1 MSFLPP
7 PWFVGAQALDAA
19 GDPHLAPGVHMRLVT
34 SGLAGL
40 PMRPFAIYRQNL
52 GNVAQIGTLR
62 QDITWVDENEKVLTA
77 PFKLTKGQVV
87 RGYLPVGLSTQCAW
101 IRTLVDG
108 YTDLTITAFTSNEY
122 GVEYLASRSSLPFDI
137 SASYIQGIRLV
148 GDGNVYGVRWLDV
161 STIPLPVKP
170 WLVVPL
176 PVKDG
181 PRYVGLVN
189 SKELAAQ
196 RVIQAAPLRFGMHDD
211 PSYASP
217 ATAGLATAQDETNRV
232 NALTPGLALPLS
244 TLVNDM
250 SLPQQKLV
258 FQQKLSSGLPVGSNG
273 TTNVNC
279 LGAVLI
285 GAADPGVGRWLGYV
299 NHDPSPPGVAGDLV
313 LYTIRG
319 FWQIDVDTLDADQKL
334 GLAAASAAL
343 ITAGTPADPALGFP
357 WPSKPADSG
366 PGWSLY
372 DFRIPVVA
380 TLGTAPKSPA
390 APTPGAPV
398 HGNGPWLPEDPPTAL
413 REVTVPLS
421 NLVPGACLAFA
432 RQDTQL
438 NSLNL
443 REPVTHRALALM
455 VAHAKEGDSPD
466 QGTVSDRECPETAV
480 TYRLAQADWFGR
492 WSGWALVGMAAQAR
506 PLPPTPTVEAFYEA
520 APIPDPMHDNKL
532 WGHLY
537 VTVPVPPTSGLP
549 PGARLLDHLELFGF
563 LGLTP
568 FALNATPVPGNPLV
582 KVEIPGP
589 LVNGSLALL
598 GRGAEALA
606 TIQARWVDT
615 ANTKSDASAP
625 RKVKLVDPR
634 PPEPVVI
641 PPNLRYS
648 ARPDATGRARIT
660 LTWPVNP
667 NLRYRVYV
675 CDETRLVDALKGNA
689 AFMQAWQAA
698 ETPAERGKA
707 LTDNKPLLL
716 RKYFENLTGEAL
728 TPEPGAAQMSF
739 QYDVS
744 GSLRVLTLF
753 RVVSVN
759 SLNAE
764 SPWAQGPVVPFGVPN
779 SGPPPRPLLELV
791 PADKIG
797 PGDPPLAPGAVRL
810 RVGLIR
816 GAVAP
821 ARYRLRR
828 SSVSAGDPM
837 RMIIAAE
844 GALPAPVVDAKG
856 RMHVDIDDAGA
867 CSFDPAMKLAPWTR
881 YHWRVEVQAGNE
893 PYTTIPGEWSP
904 VSAPASTMI
913 VPPVPVAP
921 DGLTGAV
928 QASAFK
934 LSWHHPAP
942 LPRGALGSYRFEIYR
957 RGPQGGLETLIGE
970 RIADVPAAA
979 GGRDPN
985 NNYFFLDASPLGP
998 LTTYRVVV
1006 VDPAGRR
1013 SPPSAPFTA

>member
-7 PWFVGAQALDAA
+7 AWLMGAQALDAA

-34 SGLAGL
+34 SGLVGL

-52 GNVAQIGTLR
+52 GSAAQNGTLR

-77 PFKLTKGQVV
+77 PFKVTKGRVV
-87 RGYLPVGLSTQCAW
+87 RGYLPVGLNTQCVW
-101 IRTLVDG
+101 IRTIVDG
-108 YTDLTITAFTSNEY
+108 YTQLTVTAFTSSEY
-122 GVEYLASRSSLPFDI
+122 GVEHLASRDSSPFDI
-137 SASYIQGIRLV
+137 SASSIQGIRLV

-161 STIPLPVKP
+161 STIPLPAKP

-181 PRYVGLVN
+181 PRYVGLQN
-189 SKELAAQ
+189 WKELAIQ
-196 RVIQAAPLRFGMHDD
+196 RVSQAAPRRFGMHDD
-211 PSYASP
+211 PSFASP
-217 ATAGLATAQDETNRV
+217 ATAALATPLDESKRV
-232 NALTPGLALPLS
+232 DALTPGLELPLT

-250 SLPQQKLV
+250 SLPQQKLL
-258 FQQKLSSGLPVGSNG
+258 FEQKLSSGLPAASNG
-273 TTNVNC
+273 QANINC
-279 LGAVLI
+279 LGAVMI

-299 NHDPSPPGVAGDLV
+299 NHDASPPGVVGDLV
-313 LYTIRG
+313 IYTIRG
-319 FWQIDVDTLDADQKL
+319 FWQIDSATLDLDQKN
-334 GLAAASAAL
+334 GLAAASSAP
-343 ITAGTPADPALGFP
+343 ITQATPPDPALGFP
-357 WPSKPADSG
+357 WPSKPADAG
-366 PGWSLY
+366 AGWALY
-372 DFRIPVVA
+372 DFRLPVVA
-380 TLGTAPKSPA
+380 IIGTPPKSPA
-390 APTPGAPV
+390 APTLGAPV
-398 HGNGPWLPEDPPTAL
+398 HGSGPWLPEDPPTAL
-413 REVTVPLS
+413 REVVVPLS
-421 NLVPGACLAFA
+421 DLVPGACLAFA
-432 RQDTQL
+432 RQDTNL
-438 NSLNL
+438 NGLNL
-443 REPVTHRALALM
+443 REPITKRALALL
-455 VAHAKEGDSPD
+455 VAHAQDGDSPD
-466 QGTVSDRECPETAV
+466 KGSVSDRECPETKV

-492 WSGWALVGMAAQAR
+492 WSGWAQIDMAAHSR
-506 PLPPTPTVEAFYEA
+506 PLPPTPTVEAVYEA
-520 APIPDPMHDNKL
+520 ADIPDPMHDNKL
-532 WGHLY
+532 WGHLR
-537 VTVPVPPTSGLP
+537 VSVPVPPASGLP
-549 PGARLLDHLELFGF
+549 PGSRLLDHLELFGT
-563 LGLTP
+563 LGATP
-568 FALNATPVPGNPLV
+568 FTIDVTPAPQSELV
-582 KVEIPGP
+582 QVEIPGP

-598 GRGAEALA
+598 DRGAESLA

-615 ANTKSDASAP
+615 GNFESAPSAP

-641 PPNLRYS
+641 TPNLRYS

-660 LTWPVNP
+660 LSWPVSP

-675 CDETRLVDALKGNA
+675 CDETRLVDALKA
-689 AFMQAWQAA
+689 DVQFMQAYQAA
-698 ETPAERGKA
+698 GTPAERGQA
-707 LTDNKPLLL
+707 LTDNKHLLL

-728 TPEPGAAQMSF
+728 KPAPGAAEMSF

-764 SPWAQGPVVPFGVPN
+764 SPWAQGPIVPFGVPN

-797 PGDPPLAPGAVRL
+797 PDDPPLAAGAVRL

-816 GAVAP
+816 GAIAP

-844 GALPAPVVDAKG
+844 GALPAPIVDDKG

-867 CSFDPAMKLAPWTR
+867 CSFDPAMKLVAWTR

-893 PYTTIPGEWSP
+893 PFTTIPGEWSP
-904 VSAPASTMI
+904 VSAPASTML
-913 VPPVPVAP
+913 VPPIPGAP
-921 DGLTGAV
+921 DGLSGAA
-928 QASAFK
+928 QASEYK
-934 LSWHHPAP
+934 LSWHHPGP
-942 LPRGALGSYRFEIYR
+942 LPRGTLGSYRFEIYR

-970 RIADVPAAA
+970 CIADIPAAV
-979 GGRDPN
+979 GGRDAN
-985 NNYFFLDASPLGP
+985 NNYFFLDASPPGP

-1013 SPPSAPFTA
+1013 SPPSEPFTA